1 MQPLAVPPPPS
12 ASPRSPRRATLEE
25 WLAIPE
31 EQRAELINGRLV
43 YQGMPGPMHGRAQLG
58 MGSLV
63 RGPYD
68 RRPDG
73 ADRPGGWWISMEVDL
88 EIAGMGCRPDVLGW
102 RRDKHASMPAP
113 TARGVVT
120 AAPDWICE
128 VLSRTTAHI
137 DLGEKRVAYHRAEVA
152 YYWLLDPHNETL
164 TVLRWT
170 PEGYLVERVAG
181 RGEKVRA
188 PPFEAAEVEV
198 SELLDDVDTEGG
210 ETEAGTGEEAP

>member
-1 MQPLAVPPPPS
+1 MQPLAAPLLPG
-12 ASPRSPRRATLEE
+12 ASPRTPRAATLEE

-31 EQRAELINGRLV
+31 ELRAELIHGRIV
-43 YQGMPGPMHGRAQLG
+43 YQGMPGPVHGRAQLA

-68 RRPDG
+68 RRLGG

-102 RRDKHASMPAP
+102 RRDKHVAMPMP
-113 TARGVVT
+113 SARGVVT

-137 DLGEKRVAYHRAEVA
+137 DLGEKRVGYHRAEVA
-152 YYWLLDPHNETL
+152 HYWLLDPHNETL
-164 TVLRWT
+164 TVLVWT
-170 PEGYLVERVAG
+170 PHGYLVELVAG

-188 PPFEAAEVEV
+188 PPFEAAEIDV
-198 SELLDDVDTEGG
+198 SELLEDVATEGQ
-210 ETEAGTGEEAP
+210 EPEVARGEEAP